1 VIPFPAFHDVPCVG
15 YFIKHPDCGSIMFL
29 TDSCQSGYT
38 FSGLNHILIECNY
51 SDTKLIESI
60 NAGRVLPTQRNR
72 LMVSHME
79 LESCKQALKENDL
92 SNVANIVL
100 LHLSFNNSDEHL
112 FVSEVQKITGK
123 AVYAAKPGLSITL
136 NNF

>member
-1 VIPFPAFHDVPCVG
+1 MMDAHDTNLP
-15 YFIKHPDCGSIMFL
+15 
-29 TDSCQSGYT
+29 
-38 FSGLNHILIECNY
+38 LNQ
-51 SDTKLIESI
+51 
-60 NAGRVLPTQRNR
+60 G
-72 LMVSHME
+72 E
-79 LESCKQALKENDL
+79 LEEENDL

-100 LHLSFNNSDEHL
+100 LHLSSNNSDEHL

>member
-1 VIPFPAFHDVPCVG
+1 MPCVG

-100 LHLSFNNSDEHL
+100 LHLSSNNSDEHL